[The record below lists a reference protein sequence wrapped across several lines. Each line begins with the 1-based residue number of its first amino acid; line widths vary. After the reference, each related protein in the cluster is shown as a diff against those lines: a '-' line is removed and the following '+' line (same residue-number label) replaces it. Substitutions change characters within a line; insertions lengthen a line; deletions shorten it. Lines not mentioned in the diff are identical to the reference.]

1 MQYAE
6 TEGAPERCVICEEE
20 RQYVNAKGQM
30 WTTLSELRATH
41 HNRVV
46 AEEPGLTGIGSEP
59 SFAIGQRA
67 LVVQAAGGNSHD
79 FRTAVDA
86 GPVPQASP
94 ADAQKARG
102 TGRAGS
108 RKPAGGATPQ
118 GPSAVPAPPR
128 GAAQGGV
135 LWDCISLVDNATVEA
150 VRELGGIRAI
160 AISHPHFYS
169 SMVEWSRAFGGVP
182 IYLHAADRQ
191 WVMRPDA
198 AIHFW
203 DGETFDLGDGLTL
216 IRCGGHF
223 AGSTALHWAAGAEGR
238 GALLT
243 SDTLTVVSDRRYLS
257 FLYSYPNLI
266 PLPAAAVQQIARSVE
281 PFAFDRIYGGWF
293 ERVVPT
299 DAKGVVARSA
309 ERYVK
314 AVSR

>member
-1 MQYAE
+1 MTHYICITCGTQYSE
-6 TEGAPERCVICEEE
+6 TEGAPARCVICEEE

-41 HNRVV
+41 HNRIV

-67 LVVQAAGGNSHD
+67 LLVQAQGG
-79 FRTAVDA
+79 
-86 GPVPQASP
+86 P
-94 ADAQKARG
+94 APH
-102 TGRAGS
+102 GS
-108 RKPAGGATPQ
+108 
-118 GPSAVPAPPR
+118 SAVPAPQR

-135 LWDCISLVDNATVEA
+135 LWDCISLVDDATVET

-169 SMVEWSRAFGGVP
+169 AMAEWSRAFGRVP

-223 AGSTALHWAAGAEGR
+223 AGSTALHWAAGAEGH